1 MSDIKKSFSDLI
13 GNTRCMRLKS
23 LQLRLALT
31 HRFSQSWSTLIR
43 PVPLR
48 IVSQT
53 L

>member
-1 MSDIKKSFSDLI
+1 MSDIKRAFSDLI
-13 GNTRCMRLKS
+13 GNTPLYALKS